1 MKLKNTKRLAF
12 LGLAA
17 AVCLVLSFVESLLPP
32 LVSAV
37 PGIKLGLPNIIII
50 FVLYRFS
57 VLEAAVVSA
66 VRLIITALLFGSAMT
81 FMYSLAGAVLS
92 LAVMAALSRLNLFS
106 KVGVSVA
113 GGVSHNI
120 GQILVAIVVLATKEI
135 GYYFPVLAVSGIV
148 SGVFIGLA
156 SAELTNRL
164 KKIKL
169 D

>member
-1 MKLKNTKRLAF
+1 MKNVKRLTV
-12 LGLAA
+12 LGVLST
-17 AVCLVLSFVESLLPP
+17 VCLVLSFVETLIPP
-32 LVSAV
+32 LIASV

-57 VLEAAVVSA
+57 TVEAAVVSL
-66 VRLIITALLFGSAMT
+66 VRLIAVALLFGSALT
-81 FMYSLAGAVLS
+81 FAYSLAGAVLS
-92 LAVMAALSRLNLFS
+92 LAVMAVLGKLNLFS

-148 SGVFIGLA
+148 SGVFIGIV
-156 SAELTNRL
+156 SVELTNRL
-164 KKIKL
+164 EKIKL
-169 D
+169 E